1 VTVQIEWLNSREM
14 ISARDFAEF
23 RDKTLALYQR
33 STRSI
38 PAVSEPDCAFL
49 HPALDS
55 RGRWY
60 GDCAGGLADGNG
72 YGVVFD
78 PRGYRLEYLGGAKDG
93 LAEGLGAMIFL
104 SPADAGP
111 VYYEGG
117 FRRSLPDGVVR
128 IEKAGREPR
137 IRRFRDGRD
146 AGSAELA
153 DLRSPRF

>member
-1 VTVQIEWLNSREM
+1 M

-38 PAVSEPDCAFL
+38 PAAGERGCGFL

-60 GDCAGGLADGNG
+60 GDCADGLADGNG

-78 PRGYRLEYLGGAKDG
+78 QRGYRLEYVGGAQAG
-93 LAEGLGAMIFL
+93 LAEGLGAMIFR
-104 SPADAGP
+104 SPEEMAP

-117 FRRSLPDGVVR
+117 FRRSLPHGVVR
-128 IEKAGREPR
+128 VEKAGREAR
-137 IRRFRDGRD
+137 VRQFREGRD
-146 AGSAELA
+146 TGPAELA
-153 DLRSPRF
+153 DLRLPRF